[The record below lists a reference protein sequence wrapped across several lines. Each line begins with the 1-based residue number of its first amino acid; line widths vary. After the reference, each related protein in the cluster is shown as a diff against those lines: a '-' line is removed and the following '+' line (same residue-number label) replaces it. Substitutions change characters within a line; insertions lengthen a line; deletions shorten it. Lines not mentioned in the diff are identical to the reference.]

1 MADVYLNSSA
11 MIYGQDPDFKAYFTM
26 QENRRNCNLLK
37 RAMLVSKFALES
49 SGFSEVDGVIIGSG
63 LGAVE
68 NTEKF
73 LKDLVTSGEELLKPS
88 FFMQSTHNAIASTIG
103 IYLKCNGYNST
114 YCQKGVSFES
124 AVLDAFLTLKQS
136 EDKKFFVGGF
146 DEVSSTYHQ
155 ILKKSNY
162 LTDEY
167 ANANCGF
174 VLSNIKTEDTFC
186 KIAYSSMIYTK
197 DLSKLNSEFNLLL
210 QQSNI
215 DSKAIDCVV
224 VGKFNNPINDDF
236 VDLAINN
243 LGLSDVRQINFSQQ
257 YKSFCCIR
265 HFRSSFFPFLNDFSF
280 FILHRLKNR
289 TITYH

>member
-1 MADVYLNSSA
+1 
-11 MIYGQDPDFKAYFTM
+11 MIYGQDPDFKAFFSM

-37 RAMLVSKFALES
+37 RAMYVAKLALER
-49 SGFSEVDGVIIGSG
+49 SGFSSVDGVVIGSG

-73 LKDLVTSGEELLKPS
+73 LKDLVCSGEELLKPS
-88 FFMQSTHNAIASTIG
+88 YFMQSTHNAIASTIG

-136 EDKKFFVGGF
+136 ENKKFFVGGF
-146 DEVSSTYHQ
+146 DEVSSSYYQ

-162 LTDEY
+162 LLDEY

-174 VLSNIKTEDTFC
+174 VISNIKTSDSLC
-186 KIAYSSMIYTK
+186 KIAYCSMIYTK
-197 DLSKLNSEFNLLL
+197 DLSKLNREFNLVLEK
-210 QQSNI
+210 SDI
-215 DSKAIDCVV
+215 DSKAIDCVI

-243 LGLSDVRQINFSQQ
+243 LGLNNIKQINFSQE
-257 YKSFCCIR
+257 YKECYSASSYGMYMANQIFKEQKDINNILLYR
-265 HFRSSFFPFLNDFSF
+265 HFRGKNHS
-280 FILHRLKNR
+280 FILLQRC
-289 TITYH
+289 

>member
-1 MADVYLNSSA
+1 
-11 MIYGQDPDFKAYFTM
+11 MIYGQDPDFKAFFTM

-37 RAMLVSKFALES
+37 RAMIVAKLALEN
-49 SGFSEVDGVIIGSG
+49 SGFSSIDGVVIGSG

-73 LKDLVTSGEELLKPS
+73 LKDLVTTGEELLKPS

-103 IYLKCNGYNST
+103 IYLQCKGYNTT
-114 YCQKGVSFES
+114 YCQKGVSFET

-136 EDKKFFVGGF
+136 EDKKYFVGGF
-146 DEVSSTYHQ
+146 DEVSPTYHQ

-174 VLSNIKTEDTFC
+174 ILSNIKTPNTIC

-197 DLSKLNSEFNLLL
+197 DLNNLSKEFNLVLKK
-210 QQSNI
+210 SNI
-215 DSKAIDCVV
+215 SKKDIDCVV
-224 VGKFNNPINDDF
+224 VGKFSNPTNDDF

-243 LGLSDVRQINFSQQ
+243 FSLNDVKQINFSQEFKECYSASSYSMYIANKLFSQ
-257 YKSFCCIR
+257 QKDINNILLYR
-265 HFRSSFFPFLNDFSF
+265 HFRGKNHS
-280 FILHRLKNR
+280 FILLQRC
-289 TITYH
+289 